1 MEFTV
6 SSLSCPN
13 SVFLRFVHTIH
24 VVMVCSFSLLY
35 SVLLCELN
43 STLDKYVSSFQVG
56 GIMSSCAM
64 YMFVFVFGAQRNIF
78 YYIEAHE

>member
-1 MEFTV
+1 
-6 SSLSCPN
+6 
-13 SVFLRFVHTIH
+13 
-24 VVMVCSFSLLY
+24 MVCSFSLLY

-56 GIMSSCAM
+56 GIM
-64 YMFVFVFGAQRNIF
+64 YTFVFVFGAQRNIF